1 MMPTN
6 EEIREDLREIIRIL
20 TEHVERIR
28 AVEVMLQER
37 KECPQPG
44 LCLNVQQD
52 LFDLREEVKSMELSR
67 AKVLG
72 GAVVIMGLAT
82 LLGTVGGWLMMY
94 LTTRG
99 NV

>member
-1 MMPTN
+1 
-6 EEIREDLREIIRIL
+6 
-20 TEHVERIR
+20 
-28 AVEVMLQER
+28 
-37 KECPQPG
+37 
-44 LCLNVQQD
+44 
-52 LFDLREEVKSMELSR
+52 MELSR